1 MSSFLNAIF
10 CFTRVSIFLYF
21 VVYSCFFWH
30 ISIGACICIKSIDVT
45 LVGIAHLFNVYEST
59 PNYTNEEGQMNVA
72 DQLAA
77 VSNFVCHVW
86 TLHFVVFNFIMQLQ
100 PAQQVL
106 LLERQLWL
114 WR

>member
-1 MSSFLNAIF
+1 LFSCAVKTWLLSFA
-10 CFTRVSIFLYF
+10 
-21 VVYSCFFWH
+21 VVLFAYT